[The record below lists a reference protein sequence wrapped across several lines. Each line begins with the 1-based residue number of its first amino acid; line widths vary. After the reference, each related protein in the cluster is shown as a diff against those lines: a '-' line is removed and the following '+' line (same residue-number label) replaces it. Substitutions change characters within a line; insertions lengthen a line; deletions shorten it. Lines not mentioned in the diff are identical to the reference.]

1 MKALIIMSVLFSFA
15 AQAQG
20 VDSNIYCKRKSKS
33 TCEARVVDAFKKL
46 GCSPEADSVKC
57 EARDTISGHSTKGF
71 DSCSI
76 ISNCKEA
83 DVSGMGKIGCREGEL
98 INMSSVDSK
107 LSTTTFIGIFWK
119 KVTKLCKIN

>member
-1 MKALIIMSVLFSFA
+1 MKALIIMSVLFSLA

-20 VDSNIYCKRKSKS
+20 VDSDINCKRKSKS

-46 GCSPEADSVKC
+46 GCSPVADSVKC
-57 EARDTISGHSTKGF
+57 EVNDSKRSRGSDT
-71 DSCSI
+71 CSI

-83 DVSGMGKIGCREGEL
+83 DVSGMGRIGCRQGEL
-98 INMSSVDSK
+98 IDMKSVDSK

-119 KVTKLCKIN
+119 KVTNLCKIN